1 MFGFFRMGP
10 PRSPPFAEFEK
21 LRELIFLYQIQVA
34 SPAGGITGYELK
46 TLFSI
51 PQTSVY
57 RALSDLEEKNL
68 IKPSEKIVEGR
79 AQKRYMLTEDGETQL
94 EEMKHAIAGK
104 LLFLFEIITPEIA
117 GKQGSAR
124 TMELMTTVFKNRV
137 REASSREDALDLL
150 ANFRDFASRQLD
162 VLGQAIERSKRA
174 VEFLSSMMDTIESMD
189 ESEYSPDK
197 ILEFIDQDIERYN
210 VFEE

>member
-21 LRELIFLYQIQVA
+21 LRELIFMYQIQVA

-57 RALSDLEEKNL
+57 RALNDLEEKNL
-68 IKPSEKIVEGR
+68 IKSSEKIVEGR
-79 AQKRYMLTEDGETQL
+79 AQKRYMLTEDGEKQL
-94 EEMKHAIAGK
+94 EELKHAIAGK
-104 LLFLFEIITPEIA
+104 LLFLFEIIAPEIA
-117 GKQGSAR
+117 GKQGSGR
-124 TMELMTTVFKNRV
+124 TMEMLATVFKNRI
-137 REASSREDALDLL
+137 REASSREDALDVLD
-150 ANFRDFASRQLD
+150 NFTDFVNYQLEA
-162 VLGQAIERSKRA
+162 LGRAFEMSKRS
-174 VEFLSSMMDTIESMD
+174 VEFLTSLKDTVGTMD

-197 ILEFIDQDIERYN
+197 ILEIIDQDIERYK